1 MSMLK
6 YQGLIL
12 KMWNALAVKDR
23 IKKCAKVVEDYEL
36 QQEDRQIELRMYK
49 VRWIWYHTILGI
61 ELAAVFVVL
70 VGIYL
75 KL

>member
-1 MSMLK
+1 M
-6 YQGLIL
+6 
-12 KMWNALAVKDR
+12 KDR
-23 IKKCAKVVEDYEL
+23 LKKWAQVVEDYEL

-61 ELAAVFVVL
+61 ELAAVFIVL
-70 VGIYL
+70 LAIYL

>member
-1 MSMLK
+1 MR
-6 YQGLIL
+6 
-12 KMWNALAVKDR
+12 DR
-23 IKKCAKVVEDYEL
+23 FNRFREMMDHYEE
-36 QQEDRQIELRMYK
+36 QQEDRRIELNMYK
-49 VRWIWYHTILGI
+49 VRWIWYHTVLGV

>member
-1 MSMLK
+1 
-6 YQGLIL
+6 
-12 KMWNALAVKDR
+12 MWNALAVKDKFKR
-23 IKKCAKVVEDYEL
+23 FREVMNDYEL
-36 QQEDRQIELRMYK
+36 QQEDRKIELRMYK
-49 VRWIWYHTILGI
+49 VRWIWYHTVLGV

>member
-1 MSMLK
+1 MR
-6 YQGLIL
+6 
-12 KMWNALAVKDR
+12 DR
-23 IKKCAKVVEDYEL
+23 FKRFRDMMDHYEE
-36 QQEDRQIELRMYK
+36 QQEDRRIELRMYK
-49 VRWIWYHTILGI
+49 VRWIWYHTVLGV

>member
-1 MSMLK
+1 M
-6 YQGLIL
+6 
-12 KMWNALAVKDR
+12 KDR
-23 IKKCAKVVEDYEL
+23 IRKWARVVEDYEL

-49 VRWIWYHTILGI
+49 VRWIWYHTVLGV

>member
-1 MSMLK
+1 M
-6 YQGLIL
+6 
-12 KMWNALAVKDR
+12 KDR
-23 IKKCAKVVEDYEL
+23 LKRWAQVVEDYEL

-49 VRWIWYHTILGI
+49 VRWIWYHTVLGV

>member
-1 MSMLK
+1 M
-6 YQGLIL
+6 
-12 KMWNALAVKDR
+12 KDR
-23 IKKCAKVVEDYEL
+23 IRKWARVVEDYEL

-49 VRWIWYHTILGI
+49 VRWIWYHTVLGI

-70 VGIYL
+70 LGIYL

>member
-1 MSMLK
+1 MR
-6 YQGLIL
+6 
-12 KMWNALAVKDR
+12 DR
-23 IKKCAKVVEDYEL
+23 IKKWAQVVEDYEL

-49 VRWIWYHTILGI
+49 VRWIWYHTVLGI
-61 ELAAVFVVL
+61 ELAAVFAVL